1 MTKTQRQDLLKNL
14 ILEHEF
20 DTQNDLVDF
29 LNKKGLKV
37 TQATIS
43 RDIKELGVVKV
54 KGTIKKFKYTIIQNT
69 ENFILYNNTIK
80 DIVTA
85 QNIVV
90 VKTLEGTANSV
101 CIVIDK
107 SQINGILGTVA
118 GDDTIIIVTPNNEE
132 ANQVAKS
139 IKRIVKWFLKL

>member
-1 MTKTQRQDLLKNL
+1 MTKSQRQDLLKNL

>member
-1 MTKTQRQDLLKNL
+1 MTKSQRQDLLKNL

-139 IKRIVKWFLKL
+139 IKRIVK

>member
-132 ANQVAKS
+132 ANQVAKD
-139 IKRIVKWFLKL
+139 IKRIVK